1 MDAGLFSLYPKWFGG
16 GEKKRPDRKGDR
28 KPEKLKSIAQS
39 VQDVDK
45 YWNDLIYTVCNKDPG
60 QMREIVKMDV
70 FEFFG
75 FVDNFMKGK

>member
-1 MDAGLFSLYPKWFGG
+1 M
-16 GEKKRPDRKGDR
+16 
-28 KPEKLKSIAQS
+28 
-39 VQDVDK
+39 QDVDK